1 MCLGVDVIRGFVMSG
16 ITKPLRAYV
25 EPSSGCLYWLF
36 LFCWAFGSSRAWTSF
51 GL

>member
-25 EPSSGCLYWLF
+25 ESSSGCLYWLF
-36 LFCWAFGSSRAWTSF
+36 FVLL
-51 GL
+51 GLWFL

>member
-1 MCLGVDVIRGFVMSG
+1 MCVGVDVIRGFVMSG

-36 LFCWAFGSSRAWTSF
+36 FVLL
-51 GL
+51 GLWFL